1 MNLGILQ
8 HCQKKAD
15 DLQGDDNR
23 AELEENWNHCWF
35 PSGLPQLVSIG
46 RRAPHLFLCG
56 RSKDL
61 IATNIHRIFIDTDAY
76 ATTKTN
82 TCKWPKALM
91 EVVRWNSSLMSQ
103 RPESNWVPSHPIAG
117 QYLKNQWQLLHQS
130 WLALHTTVLHFTFSV
145 LQDLVRDLF
154 CVCKKNQCYAQRKQ
168 TKSFF
173 KTLWMELECIFRW
186 KWNIVVCPSS
196 TWELTVFLVQLMRC
210 RDWQRFKLVFSST
223 RSRAE

>member
-1 MNLGILQ
+1 MTFRVMMIGQSWRRTETAAGFPLVCPNWSQSVAALHI
-8 HCQKKAD
+8 CSSAADQKIW
-15 DLQGDDNR
+15 L
-23 AELEENWNHCWF
+23 
-35 PSGLPQLVSIG
+35 PSTSIEY
-46 RRAPHLFLCG
+46 
-56 RSKDL
+56 SY
-61 IATNIHRIFIDTDAY
+61 TNAN

-103 RPESNWVPSHPIAG
+103 RPESNWVPSHPIG

-173 KTLWMELECIFRW
+173 KTLWMELERIFQW
-186 KWNIVVCPSS
+186 KWNIMVCPSS
-196 TWELTVFLVQLMRC
+196 TWELTSFLVQLMRC